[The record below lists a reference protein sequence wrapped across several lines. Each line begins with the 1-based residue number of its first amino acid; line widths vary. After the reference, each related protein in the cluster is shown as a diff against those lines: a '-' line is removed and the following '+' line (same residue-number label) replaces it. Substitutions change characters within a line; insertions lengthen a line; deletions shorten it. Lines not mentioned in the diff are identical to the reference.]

1 MLHKCQPQRVTP
13 HLHKKPSSLRYFQE
27 GPAPIDIAHW
37 RLDVR
42 GEVRLPLSLTLDD
55 IREFGGRYHHRR
67 TVCVCLWTIKRHW
80 FGVPL
85 SLVLD
90 IAGVDLTDDDLYLQ
104 QLSNGTEKGRYDS
117 TIHLQSAIKRDAV
130 LAFEV
135 DDAPLTLETGY
146 PLRLIDFGIYQYKCV
161 KALRELVVT
170 RRNELGCWEAYA
182 GYDLDGTVQPKKY
195 YAVDLQ
201 KKIWYAGTGEID
213 DGDL

>member
-1 MLHKCQPQRVTP
+1 
-13 HLHKKPSSLRYFQE
+13 
-27 GPAPIDIAHW
+27 
-37 RLDVR
+37 
-42 GEVRLPLSLTLDD
+42 
-55 IREFGGRYHHRR
+55 
-67 TVCVCLWTIKRHW
+67 
-80 FGVPL
+80 
-85 SLVLD
+85 
-90 IAGVDLTDDDLYLQ
+90 
-104 QLSNGTEKGRYDS
+104 
-117 TIHLQSAIKRDAV
+117 LQSAIKRDAV

-146 PLRLIDFGIYQYKCV
+146 PLRLIDFGLYQYKCV

-170 RRNELGCWEAYA
+170 RRNELGYWEAYA